1 MQTPYPENAVRPQ
14 EPIAEPHVDF
24 EKELHQRMEIAG
36 ERAER
41 LEVEASAWRRCER
54 AARAGIEAM
63 HASTPADRPA

>member
-1 MQTPYPENAVRPQ
+1 MEMPYTKADVAAQ
-14 EPIAEPHVDF
+14 EFPEPHVDF

-41 LEVEASAWRRCER
+41 LEVEASFWRRCER

-63 HASTPADRPA
+63 HASTPPERPA